1 MSTATSSLISSTEP
15 SQSTGRLTAA
25 PSKVDNV
32 QYLRAA
38 AALIVVASHI
48 TINLGKSLGVS
59 LPLPMPGPF
68 GVEIFFVISG
78 FIITHT
84 SLNRF
89 GRPGAVLVFANHRF
103 WRVAPLYWIVT
114 SLYLVIS
121 FAAPNLLYKGYTSV
135 AHTAASYAFLPWRH
149 ANGSMDPI
157 YVAGWSLNFEM
168 FFYVL
173 FSLVLWLPW
182 RIGLAVVAVVLVVL
196 ASLHPLAP
204 VNTALEVWSRPFIL
218 EFLVGVALA
227 VLRLRLG
234 ARLPFVAFWP
244 VVFVLLGVSVAVFHM
259 GWAYPSAQPLTIALA
274 GLIVATAIF
283 CHDALRRGPV
293 LRALTA
299 VGDSSYSLYLVHM
312 FAVRIVIKTLEAA
325 HVLHRLPWGVSWA
338 LSLLAALALGW
349 ASYKGLE
356 RGLIPAV
363 RRKLEGRRPAPP
375 GADGLAGL
383 SRIGP

>member
-1 MSTATSSLISSTEP
+1 MSISATSSIDSTERLQPAVRRTTP
-15 SQSTGRLTAA
+15 S
-25 PSKVDNV
+25 PKVDNV

-48 TINLGKSLGVS
+48 TINLGKSLGAN

-84 SLNRF
+84 SLDRF
-89 GRPGAVLVFANHRF
+89 GRPGAIPVFANHRF

-114 SLYLVIS
+114 SAYLLIS
-121 FAAPNLLYKGYTSV
+121 FAAPNLLFKGYTSV
-135 AHTAASYAFLPWRH
+135 AHTAASYVFLPWRH

-173 FSLVLWLPW
+173 FSLVLWLPR
-182 RIGLAVVAVVLVVL
+182 RIGLAVVAVVLVGL

-204 VNTALEVWSRPFIL
+204 ANTALQFWSRPFIL

-244 VVFVLLGVSVAVFHM
+244 VVFLLLAASVVVFHM
-259 GWAYPSAQPLTIALA
+259 GWAYPSAQPLTIVLA
-274 GLIVATAIF
+274 GLIVATAVL
-283 CHDALRRGPV
+283 CHDAARQGPV

-299 VGDSSYSLYLVHM
+299 VGDSSYSLYLAHM
-312 FAVRIVIKTLEAA
+312 FAVRIVIKMLEAA

-349 ASYKGLE
+349 ASYRGLE
-356 RGLIPAV
+356 RGLIPAA
-363 RRKLEGRRPAPP
+363 RRKLEGRRPAPTVSP
-375 GADGLAGL
+375 A
-383 SRIGP
+383 